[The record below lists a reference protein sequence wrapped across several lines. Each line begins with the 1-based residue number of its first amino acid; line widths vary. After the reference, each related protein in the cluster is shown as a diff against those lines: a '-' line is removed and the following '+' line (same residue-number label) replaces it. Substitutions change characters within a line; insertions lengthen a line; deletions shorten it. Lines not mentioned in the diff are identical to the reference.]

1 MKKFIIP
8 EIEIRDLSPSQ
19 SVMDDITGS
28 GEIPGF
34 AGIEQVVSDPGASD
48 EAIW

>member
-1 MKKFIIP
+1 MKEFIVP

-19 SVMDDITGS
+19 TVMDDITGS

-34 AGIEQVVSDPGASD
+34 GGNEQTVTDPAD
-48 EAIW
+48 EAVW